1 MMAPVSRKGQLTQQL
16 PLHLMLLPGV
26 VLMLVFSYGP
36 MFGIIMAFQKYSV
49 GKGFLR
55 SPWVGLKNFEYILQ
69 VPDFYQVLYN
79 TVFISTM
86 KIAAG
91 LIFPVII
98 ALLLNE
104 FRKPYFK
111 RSIQTTIYLPYFF
124 SWVIMAGILIDILSP
139 SSGAINK
146 IIILLGGKPI
156 FFLMDEQAF
165 IIVLII
171 SNIVKESGFGTIV
184 YLAALT
190 SIDPTYYEAAIVDGA
205 NRWKQT
211 LHITLPGLKPILT
224 LMALLSLGSV
234 LNAGFDQIFNLY
246 NPMVYRT
253 GDILDTLVYRMGL
266 LNYQY
271 SLAAAVGLFKSIVSC
286 ILIVLAY
293 KLAYRYAG
301 YRIL

>member
-1 MMAPVSRKGQLTQQL
+1 
-16 PLHLMLLPGV
+16 
-26 VLMLVFSYGP
+26 